1 MTDDL
6 VENIVRDQAPGGKT
20 PGVTTNDDWCRD
32 LVTRSG
38 YRFEVRPAAP
48 SDEAALT
55 SFFAHVTQ
63 EDLRFRFLTAV
74 RRVSQDQIERLTHV
88 DHRGTEN
95 FLAFDV
101 DAGTLVATA
110 MIAAEP
116 GAKTAE
122 VAIAIR
128 SDFKSRGI
136 GWTLLE
142 HVTKFARSRGI
153 TTLESMESRENH
165 RAIELEREMGFSV
178 RNCPGDPT
186 TVIVS
191 TKLGRAL

>member
-1 MTDDL
+1 MTDAL
-6 VENIVRDQAPGGKT
+6 VENNVRAHASGEPTQGGA
-20 PGVTTNDDWCRD
+20 VNDDWRRD
-32 LVTRSG
+32 LVTRTG
-38 YRFEVRPAAP
+38 YRFEVRPAGP
-48 SDEAALT
+48 TDEAELT
-55 SFFAHVTQ
+55 SFFGHVTQ

-74 RRVSQDQIERLTHV
+74 RQVGQDQIERLTHI
-88 DHRGTEN
+88 DHKGTEN
-95 FLAFDV
+95 FLAFDA

-110 MIAAEP
+110 MIAADP
-116 GAKTAE
+116 AGKTAE

-136 GWTLLE
+136 GWTLLD

-165 RAIELEREMGFSV
+165 SAIELEREMGFSV
-178 RNCPGDPT
+178 RSCPGDPT